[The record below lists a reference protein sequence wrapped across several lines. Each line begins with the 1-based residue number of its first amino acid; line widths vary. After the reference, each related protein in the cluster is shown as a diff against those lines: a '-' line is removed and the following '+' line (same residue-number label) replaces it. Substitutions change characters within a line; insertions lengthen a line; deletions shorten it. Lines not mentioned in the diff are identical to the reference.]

1 MARGRGQP
9 LPPGRRRRT
18 RGVARPG
25 DERWLRRCLEL
36 ARKAEGR
43 TAPNPMVG
51 CVILS
56 PKGEVLAEAWHKK
69 AGSSHAEAAALTK
82 LGGKAEGCT
91 MYVNL
96 EPCAHRGSRRT
107 APCAPLVREAGIK
120 RLVIGMLDP
129 IKFHS
134 GGAAWLGR
142 HGIDVVRNL
151 LKAECL
157 ELNRAFVTW
166 AVQGRPLF
174 LLKAGVT
181 LDGKVATRTGDSQWI
196 TSEASRKDVHALRD
210 RFDAIMVG
218 IETVRAD
225 DPLLTARMR
234 GGADPIRVVLDSRLR
249 TPPASRLLPANTKS
263 DARTII
269 ATTAEA
275 PEAREKK
282 LVAAGAEVWR
292 MPGAGKRVSV
302 AKLAKRLA
310 AAGITSVLVEG
321 GAEVHASMIRAG
333 LADEIRLYVAPM
345 VFGGT
350 RAPGWIGGAGIARVA
365 QARRLRFVGEPRR
378 IGEDLVLTAR
388 LR

>member
-1 MARGRGQP
+1 M
-9 LPPGRRRRT
+9 
-18 RGVARPG
+18 
-25 DERWLRRCLEL
+25 RRCLEL
-36 ARKAEGR
+36 ARKGEGR

-51 CVILS
+51 CVIVS
-56 PKGEVLAEAWHKK
+56 ANGVVVAEAWHKK
-69 AGSSHAEAAALTK
+69 AGAPHAEAAALAK
-82 LGGKAEGCT
+82 LGGKAVGCT

-107 APCAPLVREAGIK
+107 APCAPLVREAGIA

-129 IKFHS
+129 IKAHS
-134 GGAAWLGR
+134 GGAAWLAR
-142 HGIDVVRNL
+142 HSIDVVRNV
-151 LKAECL
+151 LKAESL

-166 AVQGRPLF
+166 AVKGRPLF

-181 LDGKVATRTGDSQWI
+181 LDGKVATRTGESQRI
-196 TSEASRKDVHALRD
+196 TSEASRKDVHALRH

-225 DPLLTARMR
+225 DPMLTARVR
-234 GGADPIRVVLDSRLR
+234 SGVDPVRIVLDSRLR

-263 DARTII
+263 GARTII
-269 ATTAEA
+269 ATTAAA
-275 PEAREKK
+275 PVARENK

-292 MPGAGKRVSV
+292 LPAVRKRVSM

-310 AAGITSVLVEG
+310 ADGITSVLVEG
-321 GAEVHASMIRAG
+321 GAQVHAAMIRAG
-333 LADEIRLYVAPM
+333 LADEIRLYVAPL

-365 QARRLRFVGEPRR
+365 QAMRLQFIGEPER

>member
-1 MARGRGQP
+1 M
-9 LPPGRRRRT
+9 
-18 RGVARPG
+18 
-25 DERWLRRCLEL
+25 RRCLEL

-56 PKGEVLAEAWHKK
+56 PKGAVLSEAWHKK
-69 AGSSHAEAAALTK
+69 AGAPHAEVAALAK
-82 LGGKAEGCT
+82 VGGVAKGCT

-107 APCAPLVREAGIK
+107 APCAPAVRSAGIR

-129 IKFHS
+129 IKAHS
-134 GGAAWLGR
+134 GGAAWLAR
-142 HGIDVVRNL
+142 HGVDVVRNVL
-151 LKAECL
+151 EPECR

-166 AVQGRPLF
+166 AVQGRPMF
-174 LLKAGVT
+174 LLKAAVT

-196 TSEASRKDVHALRD
+196 TSEASRKHVHTLRD

-218 IETVRAD
+218 IGTVRAD
-225 DPLLTARMR
+225 DPMLTARVR
-234 GGADPIRVVLDSRLR
+234 GGMDPIRIVLDSRLR
-249 TPPASRLLPANTKS
+249 TPPVSRLLPGNTTS
-263 DARTII
+263 GARTII
-269 ATTAEA
+269 ATTGAA
-275 PEAREKK
+275 PAAREKK

-292 MPGAGKRVSV
+292 LPAAGNRVSV
-302 AKLAKRLA
+302 AHLAKRLA
-310 AAGITSVLVEG
+310 AEEITSVLVEG
-321 GAEVHASMIRAG
+321 GAEVHAAMIDAG

-350 RAPGWIGGAGIARVA
+350 RAPGWVGGSGIARVA
-365 QARRLRFVGEPRR
+365 QANRLRFIGEPER